1 MNKILRSALILIDIL
16 FAPAIYP
23 AGLILKG
30 VRRIGVH
37 RMPLCKKALLH
48 IGIFP
53 IRRHYYEPLFDNR
66 DLRHPTE
73 EQRNLSG
80 IDFNVT
86 GQLDILKRFDFNS
99 ELSKLDGASIAD
111 GVAFHI
117 ANPAFGSGDAEYL
130 YNFIRLT
137 KPKKII
143 EIGSGHS
150 TLVGLMATSTN
161 QNKSEATKCDY
172 ICIEPYEMPWLESIG
187 VQVIRN
193 KVEEVDIDIFSQLDD
208 GDILFIDSSHIIRPQ
223 GDVLF
228 EYLELLPTL
237 KTGVVVHIHD
247 IFSPKDYPASW
258 MIDEVKFWNEQYIL
272 EAFLTCNTQWKI
284 IGALN
289 YLQHWHYDALKE
301 CSPFLTPER
310 QPGSFYIQKVK

>member
-1 MNKILRSALILIDIL
+1 MDKIRRSALILFDIL
-16 FAPAIYP
+16 LIPAIYP
-23 AGLILKG
+23 AGLILKI

-37 RMPLCKKALLH
+37 RLPLCKRALLH

-53 IRRHYYEPLFDNR
+53 IRRHYYEPLFDSR
-66 DLRHPTE
+66 DLRCLAE
-73 EQRNLSG
+73 EKRKLSG

-99 ELSKLDGASIAD
+99 ELIRLDGATIAKS
-111 GVAFHI
+111 VTFHI
-117 ANPAFGSGDAEYL
+117 SNPAFGSGDAEYL

-143 EIGSGHS
+143 EIGSGYS

-161 QNKSEATKCDY
+161 QRQSEDSKCNY
-172 ICIEPYEMPWLESIG
+172 ICIEPFEMPWLESIG

-193 KVEEVDIDIFSQLDD
+193 KVEDVGLDIFNQLDD

-237 KTGVVVHIHD
+237 KPGVVVHIHD
-247 IFSPKDYPASW
+247 IFSPKDYPARW

-289 YLQHWHYDALKE
+289 YLKHWHYTALKE

-310 QPGSFYIQKVK
+310 QPGSFYIQKIK